1 MEHNENMYYMDDTK
15 SLRDREKPDL
25 REQIVSFGESVLSD
39 KELIML
45 LLGTGIKGTPVAK
58 LAEKVLYLIHS
69 KPEKE
74 LKDALLE
81 LDGMGQGKTACILA
95 ALECGRRFAAM
106 KDIRISQPSDI
117 IPLVRIYSLQKQE
130 HFVCVSLNGAHEV
143 LQVKLVSVGTMN
155 RALIHPRDIFA
166 DPIVDGAAAIIIVH
180 NHPSGSVTPSSNDYE
195 TTRRILGAS
204 RLLGIQL
211 LDHIIITRTDFFSF
225 LENTDIF
232 SEPKETEPPDR

>member
-1 MEHNENMYYMDDTK
+1 MKLNENTYCLEGIK
-15 SLRDREKPDL
+15 SFWSDGKPDL
-25 REQIVSFGESVLSD
+25 REQLVAFGESVLSD

-45 LLGTGIKGTPVAK
+45 LLGTGIKGVPVAK
-58 LAEKVLYLIHS
+58 LAEKVLFLIHS
-69 KPEKE
+69 KPADK

-95 ALECGRRFAAM
+95 ALECGRRFAATR
-106 KDIRISQPSDI
+106 DIKVNHPSDI
-117 IPLVRIYSLQKQE
+117 LPLVQSYSLEKQE
-130 HFVCVSLNGAHEV
+130 HFLCVSMNGAREV
-143 LQVKLVSVGTMN
+143 LKVKVVSVGTMN
-155 RALIHPRDIFA
+155 RALVHPRDLFA

-180 NHPSGSVTPSSNDYE
+180 NHPSGSVTPSPNDYA

-225 LENTDIF
+225 LEKTDVF
-232 SEPKETEPPDR
+232 SEEEQSGCDEM